1 MDYQWDENKNTINIA
16 QHGIDF
22 SLMEDFDWD
31 SALVASDITH
41 SQNEPRFTAT
51 GLIKNRLHVCIYTWR
66 GANRRIISLRKAN
79 ARERRLYEQET

>member
-1 MDYQWDENKNTINIA
+1 MEYQWDDNKNTINIA

-31 SALVASDITH
+31 SALVASDNAH
-41 SQNEPRFTAT
+41 SQDESRFTAI

-79 ARERRLYEQET
+79 TRERKFYEQEA